1 MTTTEHEDGNRFEE
15 AYQIAFGNGRIS
27 DILAAEHYATANK
40 MPDLAWACREAV
52 AMRAVGEAPNREEE
66 DVGS

>member
-1 MTTTEHEDGNRFEE
+1 MTANRFEE
-15 AYQIAFGNGRIS
+15 AHQIAFGNGRIS
-27 DILAAEHYATANK
+27 DILAAEHYATANR